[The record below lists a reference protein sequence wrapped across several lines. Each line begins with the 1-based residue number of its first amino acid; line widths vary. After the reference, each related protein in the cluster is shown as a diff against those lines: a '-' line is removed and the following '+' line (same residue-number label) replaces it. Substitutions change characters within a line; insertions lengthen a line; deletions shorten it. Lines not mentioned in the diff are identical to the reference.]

1 MRKITTH
8 KEGDYPQDLFAE
20 ETLGPGGAPH
30 FYGWKNQ
37 PIVDNGATAPALA
50 WLMQDPMTQGGILFQ
65 YGGVPENGTNGVT
78 IELLLA
84 ICADR
89 LRCFQAGPF
98 SSPFNEQA
106 LAMILMA
113 LETLHDRTA
122 ERQARGVE
130 GRHTP

>member
-1 MRKITTH
+1 
-8 KEGDYPQDLFAE
+8 
-20 ETLGPGGAPH
+20 
-30 FYGWKNQ
+30 
-37 PIVDNGATAPALA
+37 
-50 WLMQDPMTQGGILFQ
+50 
-65 YGGVPENGTNGVT
+65 VPENGTNGVT